1 MARPVEDQVRVR
13 IVEEEK
19 EIKTTKGKQGK
30 PKAGQKGRK
39 EGDGDSAP
47 THGLPPYAL
56 LTKNGRLV
64 GAQETRPWP
73 EGFTEQDGGIIEDLG
88 KDGLLYKIN
97 YDNASHI
104 RYRLGARGD
113 ISRDV
118 VTEKYILGMRILM
131 LGYEHALRILK
142 ETKNGEANGIAEF
155 QDEFR
160 RMAARGAASTVLA
173 LAENLP
179 KIVDRSAETSAQDI
193 EWVATFATGTAL
205 CVTLASRD
213 SLPERL
219 RETENPP
226 QASAWRPAVPAAG
239 IAPPLWGLAGQ
250 PSRFRQRSFRDADQ
264 QSFLPAVV
272 EWAIGFC
279 IPGDEGYNGATFKDD
294 RLTAPDEPP
303 FPIYQAEL
311 EGALTFKAVQAIVA
325 LLVQH
330 ERAVRVADRV
340 AKHGKEIPAHVRYA
354 CSALIPTNDAMCP
367 DAGVGLP
374 GERLFLDICDHG
386 RLWGWHERRRRF
398 RSPEFTDPLIIHL
411 GDFPETA
418 QRADVLQSPGHNE
431 LHGTAI

>member
-1 MARPVEDQVRVR
+1 MPLSPAESRKILLKDLNAEQRSAVVTAAIKESAALQQLQHEVAKEELQQAAKSERNDLFQKLIDADRNLAALLNNRELPAISLPSKGGGGKGGNAGTNEFEGKYSPTFLRFEEKFRENGVILPINRTRPVAARTDVGNGYLQRADNRGNLLIDPTVYARFGVRTQLHDGRLTLYLDPVEGAVKGGDVILLKVGLKDASMARPVEDQVRVR

-19 EIKTTKGKQGK
+19 EIETTKGKQGK
-30 PKAGQKGRK
+30 PKAGQKGSK

-193 EWVATFATGTAL
+193 E
-205 CVTLASRD
+205 
-213 SLPERL
+213 
-219 RETENPP
+219 
-226 QASAWRPAVPAAG
+226 
-239 IAPPLWGLAGQ
+239 
-250 PSRFRQRSFRDADQ
+250 
-264 QSFLPAVV
+264 
-272 EWAIGFC
+272 
-279 IPGDEGYNGATFKDD
+279 
-294 RLTAPDEPP
+294 
-303 FPIYQAEL
+303 
-311 EGALTFKAVQAIVA
+311 
-325 LLVQH
+325 
-330 ERAVRVADRV
+330 
-340 AKHGKEIPAHVRYA
+340 
-354 CSALIPTNDAMCP
+354 
-367 DAGVGLP
+367 
-374 GERLFLDICDHG
+374 
-386 RLWGWHERRRRF
+386 
-398 RSPEFTDPLIIHL
+398 
-411 GDFPETA
+411 
-418 QRADVLQSPGHNE
+418 
-431 LHGTAI
+431 